1 MNAPAAAETELA
13 KAASSEELDDTARAT
28 GAALAEGAEP
38 QLEEVWRPRR
48 HQRGERRKDGATRA
62 RKRPQDKAARSQTND
77 SAEAAVSDGK
87 ERQKSAGFHK
97 DRREGWRNSAKNRPD
112 RSRDGRHRRP
122 KGGER
127 RTPEVISAAPPRKA
141 GTDPDSP
148 FAALGELR
156 DALDKR
162 GKESST

>member
-1 MNAPAAAETELA
+1 
-13 KAASSEELDDTARAT
+13 
-28 GAALAEGAEP
+28 EGAEP

-77 SAEAAVSDGK
+77 SAEVAVADGK
-87 ERQKSAGFHK
+87 ERQKSAGSHE
-97 DRREGWRNSAKNRPD
+97 DRREGRRHSAKNRPD

-127 RTPEVISAAPPRKA
+127 RVRDEHRAREVISAAPPRKA

-156 DALDKR
+156 EALEKR
-162 GKESST
+162 GKESNT